1 MAACLFIHIVY
12 TIRHKPL
19 LESLLDTT
27 YRDYITSGY
36 TNNRGGNTRGYIS
49 RVRISNGL
57 EHILITIKNLFKQY
71 DNLTVLNDIN
81 IEVFDN
87 EVFGLL
93 GPNGAGKT
101 TLIHILATLIKPTA
115 GTATVNGYDIIKNP
129 SEVRSSIGIVFQAPS
144 SDDMLTGYENLKL
157 HSLLY
162 AVPKELREKR
172 ISEVL
177 ELVGLTNR
185 KDDQVKKYSGG
196 MRRRLEI
203 ARGLLHKPTVIFL
216 DEPTLGLDPSSREVM
231 WKYINRLVKDEKIT
245 LILTTHY
252 MEEADFLCD
261 RIGIIDKGMI
271 IALDSPT
278 QLKEQ
283 LGGEIIEMEL
293 ANKHV
298 DKEDIGRVLKQ
309 CNFVRKVELDAKN
322 GNVLIYVDDASHNL
336 PAILKIL
343 DKTNSAEV
351 ESVELRSPTLNDV
364 FLKFAQRH
372 VTKKQ
377 GQDEDEDDSEGGFME
392 KYAQYGNK

>member
-1 MAACLFIHIVY
+1 M
-12 TIRHKPL
+12 
-19 LESLLDTT
+19 
-27 YRDYITSGY
+27 
-36 TNNRGGNTRGYIS
+36 
-49 RVRISNGL
+49 
-57 EHILITIKNLFKQY
+57 ITIKNLFKQY
-71 DNLTVLNDIN
+71 DNVTVLNDIN

-115 GTATVNGYDIIKNP
+115 GTAIVNGYDIIKNP

-231 WKYINRLVKDEKIT
+231 WKYINRLVKDEKIS

-271 IALDSPT
+271 IAVDSPT

-283 LGGEIIEMEL
+283 LGGEIIEMEF

-298 DKEDIGRVLKQ
+298 DKENIDRVLKQ
-309 CNFVRKVELDAKN
+309 CNFVRKVEIDAKN

-336 PAILKIL
+336 PTILKIL
-343 DKTNSAEV
+343 DRANNTVV
-351 ESVELRSPTLNDV
+351 ESIELRSPTLNDV

-372 VTKKQ
+372 ITKKQ
-377 GQDEDEDDSEGGFME
+377 GLDEDEDDSEGGFME